1 MNETKKD
8 YSRQGGSRPKI
19 PHLRLIFVK
28 KVDLTPPLPPF
39 LPYLD
44 RRCPYM
50 VISHD
55 VQHRTVALNLIK
67 QGLNNNIML
76 KMNVVLTV
84 LDFLPF
90 IQVEGSF
97 SQVYTT

>member
-1 MNETKKD
+1 
-8 YSRQGGSRPKI
+8 
-19 PHLRLIFVK
+19 
-28 KVDLTPPLPPF
+28 
-39 LPYLD
+39 
-44 RRCPYM
+44 M

-67 QGLNNNIML
+67 QGQNNNIML